1 MYKLLRHFLLYL
13 LLLVVVVVVVVVM
26 SKLAPSSMLAPSDSK
41 DMLACVMFVSCDSYG

>member
-13 LLLVVVVVVVVVM
+13 LLLVVVVVVVVM